1 MVSTVFPK
9 NFPNYLMCGSIEFS
23 LIAKAG
29 NFSFVGICHLSGD
42 NFKRWV
48 DLLLSMS
55 PPSGDVVNTFS
66 HSFRNFLVALRIVK
80 L

>member
-48 DLLLSMS
+48 DCFF
-55 PPSGDVVNTFS
+55 P
-66 HSFRNFLVALRIVK
+66 
-80 L
+80 